1 MNYKL
6 LAGGLLLSA
15 ATFAAEGKTD
25 ALRFNPDNFTQGSL
39 TMPDGERVAYKAYE
53 GIFYVTNVEDSV
65 YQTLNIYVPEKM
77 VENRRVPILLRTY
90 VGGYAASTAKS
101 PSATDA
107 TGRALKEG
115 YVVCIPGSR
124 GSNSTVNRDGRTVY
138 TGTAPNG
145 LLDLKAAVRYLRYN
159 DALIPGESELIF
171 TDGTSAGGAMS
182 SLLGATG
189 NGKEYESYLKK
200 MGAADAR
207 DDVFAAICYCPIT
220 DLNHADMEYEWLYGC
235 TNTGVRH
242 LNEAQIEISDELA
255 ALCPDYINSL
265 GLADRNGNAITAAN
279 YKEYLKGFLIES
291 AHRALQEG
299 CEIPDS
305 IGFTFYQDRQG
316 PMGGP
321 GNGPRRGQRPPRDGG
336 MRPPMGDGRQ
346 APSFGP
352 GNAPRFN
359 KTSDFVTGLDL
370 DKYLAYVASVTP
382 LKTPPAFD
390 QMGVLIDTPSPENKV
405 FGNDK
410 GEAAN
415 FTDFS
420 LRHRLKNDKA
430 NLDRDMQKRVDMMN
444 PMNYIGTGTST
455 VAPNWFIR
463 HGAKDRDTSFL
474 VPVNL
479 ATKLMNYGFSVD
491 FALPWNRP
499 HSGDY
504 NLDDLFRWI
513 ESTLENRRALKN
525 RFLRARCLS
534 LCVVSG

>member
-1 MNYKL
+1 MAASL
-6 LAGGLLLSA
+6 LMGAGAMTA
-15 ATFAAEGKTD
+15 AAQTD
-25 ALRFNPDNFTQGSL
+25 ALRFDPDNFTRQTL
-39 TMPDGERVAYKAYE
+39 TMPDGQQVSYKAYE
-53 GIFYVTNVEDSV
+53 GIYYVTNVEDST
-65 YQTLNIYVPEKM
+65 YQTLNIYVPDKLADIAK
-77 VENRRVPILLRTY
+77 VPILLRTY

-101 PSATDA
+101 PSPADA

-124 GSNSTVNRDGRTVY
+124 GSNSTVERNGETIY
-138 TGTAPNG
+138 TGIAPNG
-145 LLDLKAAVRYLRYN
+145 LLDLKAAIRYLRYN

-189 NGKEYESYLKK
+189 NAKEYDKYLRK

-207 DDVFAAICYCPIT
+207 DDIFAAICYCPIT

-235 TNTGVRH
+235 TNRGVRH
-242 LNEAQIEISDELA
+242 LSADQIVISEELSA
-255 ALCPDYINSL
+255 ECPAYLNSL
-265 GLADRNGNAITAAN
+265 GLKEKDGTPLTADN
-279 YKEYLKGFLIES
+279 YKDYVKSFLLAS
-291 AHRALQEG
+291 AHRALEEG
-299 CEIPDS
+299 CEISDT
-305 IGFTFYQDRQG
+305 IGFTFYQDKSG
-316 PMGGP
+316 PMGGGP
-321 GNGPRRGQRPPRDGG
+321 GMGGPGQRGG

-370 DKYLAYVASVTP
+370 DKYLSYVASVTP

-390 QMGVLIDTPSPENKV
+390 QMGVLIGTPSPENKV
-405 FGNDK
+405 FGNEK

-420 LRHRLKNDKA
+420 LRHRLHDSKAKLDK
-430 NLDRDMQKRVDMMN
+430 DMTERVEIMN
-444 PMNYIGTGTST
+444 PMNFIGTDRST
-455 VAPNWFIR
+455 VAPNWYIR

-474 VPVNL
+474 VPINL
-479 ATKLMNYGFSVD
+479 ATKLENSGKNVD
-491 FALPWNRP
+491 FFLPWNRP

-504 NLDDLFRWI
+504 NLDDLFSWI
-513 ESTLENRRALKN
+513 KTTLNN
-525 RFLRARCLS
+525 
-534 LCVVSG
+534 

>member
-1 MNYKL
+1 MNFKYF
-6 LAGGLLLSA
+6 LAGILFGIGTIASVA
-15 ATFAAEGKTD
+15 QTD
-25 ALRFNPDNFTQGSL
+25 RLRFDPDKYSNGSI
-39 TMPDGERVAYKAYE
+39 TMPDGQTVTYKAYE
-53 GIFYVTNVEDSV
+53 GIFYVANVEDSA
-65 YQTLNIYVPEKM
+65 YQSLNIYVPENM
-77 VENRRVPILLRTY
+77 AGTAERVPILLRTY
-90 VGGYAASTAKS
+90 VGGYAASEAKS
-101 PSATDA
+101 PSPSDA

-124 GSNSTVNRDGRTVY
+124 GSNSTVERDGLTIH

-145 LLDLKAAVRYLRYN
+145 LLDLKAAVRYLRHN
-159 DALIPGESELIF
+159 DDLIPGNSELIF

-189 NGKEYESYLKK
+189 NSSDYDEYLKK

-220 DLNHADMEYEWLYGC
+220 DLDHADIEYEWLYGC

-242 LNEAQIEISDELA
+242 LNDAQIEISDELA
-255 ALCPDYINSL
+255 TKCAEYINSL
-265 GLADRNGNAITAAN
+265 GLTDNDGTPITAEN
-279 YKEYLKGFLIES
+279 YKEYIKGFLIKS

-299 CEIPDS
+299 CEIPDT
-305 IGFTFYQDRQG
+305 IGFAFYQNQFG
-316 PMGGP
+316 PMGR
-321 GNGPRRGQRPPRDGG
+321 GPRHAP
-336 MRPPMGDGRQ
+336 GDGRQ

-359 KTSDFVTGLDL
+359 KTSDFVAGLDL
-370 DKYLAYVASVTP
+370 DTYLSYVASVTP

-390 QMGVLIDTPSPENKV
+390 QMGVLIDAPSPENKV
-405 FGNDK
+405 FGNEA
-410 GEAAN
+410 GEPAN

-420 LRHRLKNDKA
+420 LRHNLKNPGA
-430 NLDRDMQKRVDMMN
+430 TLDPGMQHRVAIMN
-444 PMNYIGTGTST
+444 PMNYIGTDKAT
-455 VAPNWFIR
+455 VAPNWYIR

-474 VPVNL
+474 VPINL
-479 ATKLMNYGFSVD
+479 ATKLQNSGKNVD

-513 ESTLENRRALKN
+513 ASVLK
-525 RFLRARCLS
+525 
-534 LCVVSG
+534 